1 MKLANEISI
10 NLIKPMIGK
19 IYNDVKVNNRDDELI
34 FKDENNHGIR
44 FFHEQD
50 CCESVVI
57 DDVEGDL
64 NDLIG
69 LTILVA
75 EEVSHASE
83 WEGDESGTW
92 TFYKFATAKGSVT
105 VKWLGTSNGC
115 YSESVYWKSF

>member
-1 MKLANEISI
+1 MNDISA

-57 DDVEGDL
+57 D
-64 NDLIG
+64 
-69 LTILVA
+69 
-75 EEVSHASE
+75 
-83 WEGDESGTW
+83 
-92 TFYKFATAKGSVT
+92 
-105 VKWLGTSNGC
+105 
-115 YSESVYWKSF
+115 